1 MHAGP
6 TLRWKELG
14 RVLDQELD
22 VLELREINVH
32 TLTHAGYDSRLLAG
46 AVMFVWSADRFTKN
60 SAVVIQ
66 AAVTQMRL
74 DFNGQH
80 SCKTRVTIQCNSR
93 RARQQSDQAESG

>member
-1 MHAGP
+1 M
-6 TLRWKELG
+6 
-14 RVLDQELD
+14 LDQELD

-32 TLTHAGYDSRLLAG
+32 TLKHAGYGSRLLAG
-46 AVMFVWSADRFTKN
+46 AVMFVRNADRFTKN

-80 SCKTRVTIQCNSR
+80 SCKTKSQYSVTHVENGNNLIKPKAVEVDGAQL
-93 RARQQSDQAESG
+93 QI